1 MAKAGEM
8 TLWLEPK
15 MWRLKLRVQNE
26 GQMSD
31 AIVASTRLQVI
42 LALLDAQIR
51 PAMREALDVRVKPTE
66 VVWFG
71 RSCNDGVELTPW

>member
-1 MAKAGEM
+1 M

-31 AIVASTRLQVI
+31 AIVASTRLPMI
-42 LALLDAQIR
+42 LALLDAQMR
-51 PAMREALDVRVKPTE
+51 PAMRDARKC
-66 VVWFG
+66 
-71 RSCNDGVELTPW
+71 R